1 MFCRLVRG
9 DAPFSRVYEN
19 ERALAFLDI
28 NPLARRRTLV
38 IPKKHYEAIY
48 DVPDDELAYLFKVVK
63 AVALAVKEAMSADG
77 VSVVQ
82 NNGRAAGQ
90 RIFHIHV
97 HVIPRHARQKS
108 KLEEGLEVS
117 RGKLDEVA
125 KLIAKFV
132 PLAVMEGK

>member
-9 DAPFSRVYEN
+9 DAPFSRVYED
-19 ERALAFLDI
+19 ERVLAFLDI
-28 NPLARRRTLV
+28 NPLTEGHILV

-48 DVPDDELAYLFKVVK
+48 DVPDDELVYLFKVVK
-63 AVALAVKEAMSADG
+63 AIALAVKEAMSADG

-97 HVIPRHARQKS
+97 HVIPKYSRQKS
-108 KLEEGLEVS
+108 TFEGGLEVG
-117 RGKLDEVA
+117 REKLDEVA